1 MWTRQQKSS
10 GDAGCDPALQLAQA
24 GQAPLSPPSAYLPQQ
39 KGALISFGKYY
50 LQVSI
55 MEKNASLII
64 ALHDKWHLSPEL
76 CENQTYLHTWYIPLK
91 SHSQNHVLPIII
103 NHMFIA
109 WNSSKRNL

>member
-1 MWTRQQKSS
+1 MRTRQQKSS

-55 MEKNASLII
+55 MEKMCHSLLLCMTNDICPQNSVKTKPTCI
-64 ALHDKWHLSPEL
+64 HDTFH
-76 CENQTYLHTWYIPLK
+76 
-91 SHSQNHVLPIII
+91 
-103 NHMFIA
+103 
-109 WNSSKRNL
+109 